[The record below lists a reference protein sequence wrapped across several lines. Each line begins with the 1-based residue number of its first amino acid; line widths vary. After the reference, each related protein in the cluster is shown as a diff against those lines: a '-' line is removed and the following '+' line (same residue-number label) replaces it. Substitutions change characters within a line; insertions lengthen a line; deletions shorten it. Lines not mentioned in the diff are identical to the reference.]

1 MSGGRKRY
9 LAAPLPFM
17 GQKRGFARRFAQI
30 VAEYP
35 ADTVFVDL
43 FGGSGLLSHLARVSC
58 PQARVIYNDFDG
70 FSRRLEAI
78 PQTNRVLSLIRP
90 IAARTPR
97 TKKMPE
103 SDRHQILDILRHE
116 EQQSGYLD
124 VITLSA
130 SLLFSGKFA
139 TSVDELAKHPF
150 YSKCR
155 AADIP
160 PADDY
165 LEGVEVVS
173 CDYRDLVAQFSRRP
187 GVVFILDPPY
197 LQTAIG
203 HYTMTWRLGDYLDV
217 LTVLPGNNFIFFTS
231 NKSQLLELCD
241 WMARNPA
248 LGDTLARCRRETTS
262 NAVCHNSGYTD
273 IMLYTQPPIF

>member
-1 MSGGRKRY
+1 
-9 LAAPLPFM
+9 M

-58 PQARVIYNDFDG
+58 PGARVIYNDFDG

-78 PQTNRVLSLIRP
+78 PQTNRLLSLIRP
-90 IAARTPR
+90 IAARTPLKQR
-97 TKKMPE
+97 LPE
-103 SDRHQILDILRHE
+103 PDRRRILDILRHE
-116 EQQSGYLD
+116 ERQADYID
-124 VITLSA
+124 IITLSA
-130 SLLFSGKFA
+130 SLLFSGIF
-139 TSVDELAKHPF
+139 TSSLDELSKHPF

-173 CDYRDLVAQFSRRP
+173 CDYRELVAQFSRQP
-187 GVVFILDPPY
+187 GVVFIIDPPY
-197 LQTAIG
+197 LQTDTG
-203 HYTMTWRLGDYLDV
+203 HYTMTWRLSDYLDV
-217 LTVLPGNNFIFFTS
+217 LTILPSNNFIFFTS
-231 NKSQLLELCD
+231 NKSKLLELLD
-241 WMARNPA
+241 WMVRNPT

-262 NAVCHNSGYTD
+262 NSVSHGSGYTD
-273 IMLYTQPPIF
+273 ITLYTQPPIF